1 MTTNKQNLVWTFYM
15 FNNQSLEIP
24 NMFSQEK
31 HCHKSR
37 LKNISFFKKKG
48 SCIVDRAPFFYGQ
61 PKKFSFLKN
70 VLDCENY
77 CNDQAIFKRSSIR
90 AISCKKLLKSR
101 VFSRVHCPHYFIYV
115 NMCMYVQ
122 SPSFDEI
129 SDIPVIS
136 YLCLPLSYLSTYLD

>member
-1 MTTNKQNLVWTFYM
+1 M